1 MSKQILYNQDARNK
15 LKKGVDAVANA
26 VGATMGPLGRNVGLQ
41 SKWGSPNITHD
52 GVTVAKEIELKDPF
66 ENMGAKL
73 VLQAATKTNDVAG
86 DGTTTATVL
95 AQALVDEGLRNV
107 AAGANPMFIRRGLE
121 KASEK
126 IVEAVKEMATPIKTK
141 EQQTQVATNSAQDAM
156 IGEIIA
162 DALSKVGKD
171 GVITVEEG
179 KSLEMEL
186 KVKDGL
192 NFDNGYLSPYFVT
205 DADKM
210 NAEIEDAYILIT
222 DKKISNIQDL
232 VPMLENLVKL
242 TNNLVIIADDV
253 EGQALATL
261 VVNKLRG
268 TLKVLAVKAPGFGDR
283 RKAMLQ
289 DIAVVTGGHV
299 ISDELGR
306 KLDSVTVEDL
316 GRADR
321 VISSKDDTT
330 IVGGKGQ
337 KTEIDARVTQIRQE
351 IDKST
356 SDYDKEKL
364 QERLA
369 KLIGGVAIISVGAA
383 TEAEMKEK
391 KYRVEDAVNA
401 TQAAVDEGIVPGGGV
416 ALLKARKVLEKI
428 KLTGGEQLG
437 ATILYN
443 ALEIPFRKILS
454 NAGLEPGRYIKEI
467 EENLDKNFGLN
478 VLNGKLEDLIVAGV
492 IDPAKVTK
500 SAIENAVSVTISII
514 TTDALVADEPEVEK
528 ADSHAGHDHGG
539 MGGMGGMM

>member
-428 KLTGGEQLG
+428 KLTGDEQLG

>member
-1 MSKQILYNQDARNK
+1 MSKIIIYNQDARTK
-15 LKKGVDAVANA
+15 LKAGVDAVANA
-26 VGATMGPLGRNVGLQ
+26 VGATLGPLGRNVGLQ

-73 VLQAATKTNDVAG
+73 VQQAATKTNDVAG

-95 AQALVDEGLRNV
+95 AQALIDEGLRNV

-121 KASEK
+121 KASK
-126 IVEAVKEMATPIKTK
+126 KVIEAIKEMSTDIKTK
-141 EQQTQVATNSAQDAM
+141 EQQTQVATNSAQDEQ
-156 IGEIIA
+156 IGKIIA
-162 DALSKVGKD
+162 DALEKVGTE

-186 KVKDGL
+186 KIKDGL
-192 NFDNGYLSPYFVT
+192 NFDNGYLSSYFVT

-210 NAEIEDAYILIT
+210 VAEIEDAHILIT

-232 VPMLENLVKL
+232 VPMLESLVKI

-253 EGQALATL
+253 DGQALATL

-289 DIAVVTGGHV
+289 DIAVVTGGKV
-299 ISDELGR
+299 ISEDLGR
-306 KLDSVTVEDL
+306 KLETVTMDDL
-316 GRADR
+316 GKSDR
-321 VISSKDDTT
+321 VISTKEDTT
-330 IVGGKGQ
+330 IVGGKGT
-337 KTEIDARVTQIRQE
+337 KEDIDARVKQIRQE
-351 IDKST
+351 IEKST

-383 TEAEMKEK
+383 TESEMKEK

-401 TQAAVDEGIVPGGGV
+401 TQAAVSEGIVPGGGV
-416 ALLKARKVLEKI
+416 ALLKARKVLENTE
-428 KLTGGEQLG
+428 LTGDEKIG
-437 ATILYN
+437 ATILFN
-443 ALEIPFRKILS
+443 ALEKPFRKILS

-467 EENLDKNFGLN
+467 EENLAKNIGFN
-478 VLNGKLEDLIVAGV
+478 VLANNIEDMIVAGV
-492 IDPAKVTK
+492 IDPAKVSR
-500 SAIENAVSVTISII
+500 SAIENAVSVTISVI
-514 TTDALVADEPEVEK
+514 TTDALVADEPEQEK
-528 ADSHAGHDHGG
+528 A
-539 MGGMGGMM
+539 MGGGGHSHDMDGMM

>member
-15 LKKGVDAVANA
+15 LKRGVDAVANA

-95 AQALVDEGLRNV
+95 AQALVEEGLKNV

-126 IVEAVKEMATPIKTK
+126 VVHAIKEMATPIKTK
-141 EQQTQVATNSAQDAM
+141 EQQTQVATNSAQDIA

-162 DALSKVGKD
+162 EALLKVGKD

-186 KVKDGL
+186 KVKEGL
-192 NFDNGYLSPYFVT
+192 NFNNGYLSPYFVT

-210 NAEIEDAYILIT
+210 IAEIEDAYILIT

-242 TNNLVIIADDV
+242 TNNVVIIADDID
-253 EGQALATL
+253 GQALATL

-289 DIAVVTGGHV
+289 DIAVVTGGNV

-306 KLDSVTVEDL
+306 KLDSVVVEDL

-321 VISSKDDTT
+321 VISSKDETT

-337 KTEIDARVTQIRQE
+337 KTEIDSRVTQIRQE
-351 IDKST
+351 LEKST

-401 TQAAVDEGIVPGGGV
+401 TQAAVEEGIVPGGGV
-416 ALLKARKVLEKI
+416 ALLKARKVLEKM
-428 KLTGGEQLG
+428 KLESDEQLG

-454 NAGLEPGRYIKEI
+454 NAGLEPGRFIKEI
-467 EENLDKNFGLN
+467 EENLDYNFGLN
-478 VLNGKLEDLIVAGV
+478 VLTSKLENLIVAGV

-514 TTDALVADEPEVEK
+514 TTDALVADESKEEK